1 MEYSD
6 YEALRYLTSE
16 EPEKTLH
23 MRFQSVECEPYVRE
37 VILENECEF
46 LLNMRC
52 ICGERHM
59 DVFYSTSGLVRID
72 EYVSAHVM
80 NIVELIKLMRE
91 VVRAVK
97 HCGEYLIAPEEL
109 ILSRDMI
116 FVEAAGPHV
125 KLVYLPEYRSQESL
139 RERIAD
145 LSEKLCRE
153 CVCASVMSHEVE
165 SFGRKMRTMRSDALD
180 EILSFIENEIRA
192 GSLFQKKEEIF
203 FTDTFHEKDR
213 SLRARETG
221 KEYSIRTRI
230 RKSLS
235 DFFGDI
241 VT

>member
-6 YEALRYLTSE
+6 YEELRYLTSE

-23 MRFQSVECEPYVRE
+23 MRFQSVECESYIRE

-52 ICGERHM
+52 ICGEHYM

-80 NIVELIKLMRE
+80 NIVELMKLMRE

-97 HCGEYLIAPEEL
+97 HCSEYLIAPEEL
-109 ILSRDMI
+109 VLSRDMI
-116 FVEAAGPHV
+116 FVEATGQRV
-125 KLVYLPEYRSQESL
+125 KLVYLPEYRSSENL
-139 RERIAD
+139 RERMAD
-145 LSEKLCRE
+145 LSERLCGE
-153 CVCASVMSHEVE
+153 CVCASMMSQDVE
-165 SFGRKMRTMRSDALD
+165 HFGRKIKNLKTDALED
-180 EILSFIENEIRA
+180 ILSFIENEIRT
-192 GSLFQKKEEIF
+192 GSAFQKRDEIF

-213 SLRARETG
+213 SLRAHETG
-221 KEYSIRTRI
+221 NGYSIRTRI

-235 DFFGDI
+235 DFFSDI
-241 VT
+241 VS